1 MLHPPKTAISILVG
15 VMALAI
21 LVSASACSFDAPK
34 DTEPSSR
41 AQLPTPETADIIV
54 VDDKIPPDLIEPD
67 AVAAF
72 QTGYNEMLARRWYSA
87 IIAYDEAA
95 RLQPNSDAV
104 YGSRGTAHR
113 YAGNH
118 DEAIADY
125 TKAIELDPQEA
136 SYWRLRA
143 HTYSIGPS
151 PEPDKSVSDATK
163 AIDLDPAHHMGYGHR
178 AIALTM
184 LPTPDWHG
192 ALADLDR
199 SIERHPRHDSGA
211 YEFRAWINDQ
221 LGDHAQ
227 AEQDRQMAR

>member
-1 MLHPPKTAISILVG
+1 MRVPPKPHFSILTVL
-15 VMALAI
+15 MAFFI
-21 LVSASACSFDAPK
+21 LGHASACNLDAP
-34 DTEPSSR
+34 EGAESGYAAR
-41 AQLPTPETADIIV
+41 LPTPDAAEVIV
-54 VDDKIPPDLIEPD
+54 VEDQIPSDLTDPG

-72 QTGYNEMLARRWYSA
+72 QAGYNEMVGRRWHSA
-87 IIAYDEAA
+87 IAAYDEAA
-95 RLQPNSDAV
+95 RLQPNSAGV

-118 DEAIADY
+118 EEAIADY

-143 HTYSIGPS
+143 HTYSIGPY
-151 PEPDKSVSDATK
+151 PEPDKSISDATK
-163 AIDLDPAHHMGYGHR
+163 AIELDPAHHMGYGHR

-199 SIERHPRHDSGA
+199 SIERHARRDPGA

-221 LGDHAQ
+221 LGNHTQ
-227 AEQDRQMAR
+227 AERDRQMAK